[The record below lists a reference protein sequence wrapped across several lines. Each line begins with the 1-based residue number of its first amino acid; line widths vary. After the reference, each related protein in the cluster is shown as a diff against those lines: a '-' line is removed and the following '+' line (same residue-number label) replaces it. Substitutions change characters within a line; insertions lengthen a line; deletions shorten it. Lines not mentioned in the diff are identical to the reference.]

1 MSVCLESRAKLDA
14 KQICDHVNELRK
26 YDNEYTVFAMWLKT
40 FLILAHRLWSCNCR
54 YHTVVN
60 FVSSPITFS
69 PPTVDTQECMTS
81 KKTRRK
87 TLQVNMFLV
96 STIITN
102 HTKPHKSG
110 YWRMDFLLSRTLSLP
125 ASAAHFFPG
134 VFLTCEV
141 WPPFLPWP
149 PGRFAWNSKI
159 PRSYQTKHSRP
170 LTKQFSKIMVAISP
184 WRHWVHQST
193 SLHFPAMPFYI
204 EMWDEGWY
212 QHFYFRRLN
221 SFTVVLHE
229 PFDLFLH
236 RSSEVIY
243 VYRGNLPGKMNGWN
257 LRM

>member
-26 YDNEYTVFAMWLKT
+26 YDNEYTLFVMWLKT
-40 FLILAHRLWSCNCR
+40 FLIPAHRLWSCNCR

-110 YWRMDFLLSRTLSLP
+110 YWRTDFLLSRTLSLS
-125 ASAAHFFPG
+125 ASAAHFFPD
-134 VFLTCEV
+134 FPEFFWLKV
-141 WPPFLPWP
+141 WPPFCHGLQE
-149 PGRFAWNSKI
+149 GLLEIQR
-159 PRSYQTKHSRP
+159 YLGH
-170 LTKQFSKIMVAISP
+170 TKQTTAYHFLVGSGWMKKHLSKIMVAISP
-184 WRHWVHQST
+184 WRHWVHHST

-212 QHFYFRRLN
+212 QHFHF
-221 SFTVVLHE
+221 
-229 PFDLFLH
+229 
-236 RSSEVIY
+236 
-243 VYRGNLPGKMNGWN
+243 
-257 LRM
+257 